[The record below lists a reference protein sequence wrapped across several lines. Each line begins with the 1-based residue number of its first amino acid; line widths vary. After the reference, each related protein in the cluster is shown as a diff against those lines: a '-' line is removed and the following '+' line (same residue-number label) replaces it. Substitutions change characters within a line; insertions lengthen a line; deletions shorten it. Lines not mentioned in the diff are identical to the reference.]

1 MISELYNWNDRANP
15 VPYPSKPAANSW
27 ERRVRRHVEKM
38 KIIIDKYPEF
48 IAVKIKREDV
58 FDRRVLIIRPGE
70 EFILQNLKLSY
81 IELLSSPQIITYHSE
96 A

>member
-1 MISELYNWNDRANP
+1 
-15 VPYPSKPAANSW
+15 
-27 ERRVRRHVEKM
+27 M

-81 IELLSSPQIITYHSE
+81 IELLSSPQIITHHSE
-96 A
+96 E

>member
-1 MISELYNWNDRANP
+1 
-15 VPYPSKPAANSW
+15 
-27 ERRVRRHVEKM
+27 VRRHVEKM